1 LVTKLRKFSTNTATK
16 ITAFL
21 LVVILITAAVAQM
34 QYIAYKSISMERLF
48 VSEYRDST
56 SFSRDFYNAFN
67 QVKTA
72 MEKGSAVSGDSGFY
86 YYITDGSKVLSNAQ
100 NTDKSFFEQFDKG
113 FYAFEKGVWLAGKNA
128 NAEPA
133 YKYPV
138 GGKYTLYLAFTNEFL
153 DKKQTEWQEERNTL
167 IPIVAGGASCA
178 AAALILIIFLIAV
191 TGRKSQDEKL
201 HLSRLDNV
209 YSDVMLGAYMPIGL
223 FWLLAVGGVSNE
235 VINGTSYQNK
245 TLNGYQ
251 VASMIGVGIIT
262 SLVSTMCLLILLS
275 LVRKI
280 KGGRLIK
287 HSLAYTVSF
296 KIYDFFRSLFD
307 GRMFSKYPLTKSLFY
322 RQMVFIASSAAIIF
336 FMAVFLLARIPLALL
351 FPVFEVMIIYW
362 YIKGNNRTFADI
374 NNGFSESFQEQMRAE
389 RTKIELVT
397 NVSHDLKTPLTS
409 IISYVDLLSR
419 EENMSETARDYVRI
433 LEEKSNRL
441 KNIVS
446 DLFDLAKSTS
456 GDIALELERLDMKKL
471 IEQTLGDMEDNIL
484 KSQLQMKIKL
494 PDHPVFVKSDGKKLY
509 RVFQNVIDNALKYSL
524 EGTRV
529 FLELEELDGKA
540 VATIKNIA
548 ASEMD
553 FTADEVVQTFN
564 HGDKSRTTEGS
575 GLGLSIA
582 ESFTKVCGGN
592 FKLNIDG
599 DLFKVTISFNL
610 DRNIT

>member
-1 LVTKLRKFSTNTATK
+1 MVTKLRKFSTNTATK

-553 FTADEVVQTFN
+553 FTADEVLQRFN
-564 HGDKSRTTEGS
+564 RGDKSRTTEGS

>member
-1 LVTKLRKFSTNTATK
+1 MVTKLRKFSTNTATK

-553 FTADEVVQTFN
+553 FTADEVLQRFN
-564 HGDKSRTTEGS
+564 RGDKSRTTEGS

-592 FKLNIDG
+592 FKVDIDG